1 MTPDFRARA
10 RPEIIDLPVYSP
22 GMDIDD
28 VKKKYGLDAVIKLAS
43 NENPV
48 GASPLAIEA
57 VRIAASDASLYPDGA
72 CVALRERLSEK
83 LGVPPDKFVFGNG
96 TDEVIDL
103 LFYAFFNSGDRAVM
117 GDPTFSS
124 YFLSGM
130 TMGAR
135 LEYVPLTD
143 HKHHM
148 ADMLELAC
156 AEPRAKAV
164 LVGTPHNPTG
174 TICNKEDLELML
186 GGLPDDVL
194 LVWDE
199 AYFEYVDSPEYPDSI
214 PYLDKYPNLIVL
226 RTFSK
231 AYGLAGLRVGYAI
244 AHPEVVDLLERVRP
258 PFNVNRLAQV
268 AAIAALD
275 DDVHVEESRKVNA
288 EGKAFLASE
297 LERLGMEPVPTQ
309 ANFILFRFD
318 TVVEGLSGK
327 LLEKGIIVRDGAAL
341 GFPGFIRLTV
351 GMPEQNRAVVAAIEQ
366 ILGSEGKVDK

>member
-1 MTPDFRARA
+1 
-10 RPEIIDLPVYSP
+10 
-22 GMDIDD
+22 MDVDD
-28 VKKKYGLDAVIKLAS
+28 VKKKYGLEVVIKLAS
-43 NENPV
+43 NENPL

-57 VRIAASDASLYPDGA
+57 LRIAAPDASIYPDGA
-72 CVALRERLSEK
+72 CLALRARISEK
-83 LGVPPDKFVFGNG
+83 LGVPADRFIFGNG

-103 LFYAFFNSGDRAVM
+103 LFFAFFNSGDRAVM

-135 LEYVPLTD
+135 LDYVPLTD
-143 HKHHM
+143 HRHHV
-148 ADMLELAC
+148 ADMLALAC
-156 AEPRAKAV
+156 EEPRAKAV
-164 LVGTPHNPTG
+164 FVGTPHNPTG
-174 TICNKEDLELML
+174 TVCTGEDLELML
-186 GGLPDDVL
+186 KGLPDDVL

-199 AYFEYVDSPEYPDSI
+199 AYVEYVDSPDYPDSI
-214 PYLDKYPNLIVL
+214 PYIEKHPNLIVL

-231 AYGLAGLRVGYAI
+231 VYGLAGLRVGYAI
-244 AHPEVVDLLERVRP
+244 AHPQVIDLLERVRP

-275 DDVHVEESRKVNA
+275 DDKHVTESRKVNA
-288 EGKAFLASE
+288 DGKEYLAAE
-297 LERLGMEPVPTQ
+297 LDRLGMEPVPTQ

-341 GFPGFIRLTV
+341 GYPGFIRLTV
-351 GMPEQNRAVVAAIEQ
+351 GTPEQNRAVVGAIEE
-366 ILGSEGKVDK
+366 IIGSERKGDK